1 MPRILLVLLTAV
13 LISAC
18 TAAGEPRTSLLVGN
32 GEAAPVAFGHA
43 EYCMAA
49 AARDDARDQQF
60 RAAFCDGS
68 GEREVVEL
76 TDDRKRHLDLVQSKV
91 NRAIAYRST
100 RSWDPLASEGD
111 CKTYAARKEL
121 ELLALGWPAGALRIA
136 TAFVDD
142 EGPHANEY
150 HAVLLVDTNSGTFV
164 LDNRYGSPRRW
175 EDLPYVW
182 ISARA
187 TRSMTWARLPAD
199 ERAVSVALAA
209 NLVRDSI
216 PNAAIR

>member
-1 MPRILLVLLTAV
+1 MSRILLILATALLM
-13 LISAC
+13 SAC
-18 TAAGEPRTSLLVGN
+18 AAAGEPRSSLLVDN
-32 GEAAPVAFGHA
+32 GAAAPVAFGHA
-43 EYCMAA
+43 EYCAAA
-49 AARDDARDQQF
+49 AARDDARDRQF
-60 RAAFCDGS
+60 RAAFCNGS
-68 GEREVVEL
+68 GEGEVVEL
-76 TDDRKRHLDLVQSKV
+76 TDERKRNLELVQSKV
-91 NRAIAYRST
+91 NRAVAYRAT

-142 EGPHANEY
+142 KGPHANEY

-164 LDNRYGSPRRW
+164 LDNRYERPRRW

-187 TRSMTWARLPAD
+187 TRAMTWARLPAD

-209 NLVRDSI
+209 NLVRDGI
-216 PNAAIR
+216 PNAATR